1 MGSIMNIKTVIVIGA
16 ALCLSGCAQV
26 IWDKAGAT
34 QQDFAKDTYEC
45 ERDMRQGG
53 YYGNGIVGAI
63 KRAGLPRPVHGR

>member
-1 MGSIMNIKTVIVIGA
+1 MGSIMKIRMFAAIGA
-16 ALCLSGCAQV
+16 VMCLTGCAQV

-53 YYGNGIVGAI
+53 YYGNGIVGALN
-63 KRAGLPRPVHGR
+63 AQDFQGR